1 MCLNPQTLP
10 RNFRVWRNGN
20 TVILCGGI
28 KMIAASHSNNKIL
41 INTLLNLNQPCDK
54 LKARELSSA
63 ISREDKAS

>member
-1 MCLNPQTLP
+1 
-10 RNFRVWRNGN
+10 
-20 TVILCGGI
+20 
-28 KMIAASHSNNKIL
+28 MIAASHSNNKIL